1 MDYVK
6 FWSHSLQQYK
16 SHRVILS
23 KVYPEES
30 NIVASLFQLLLV
42 RSSQIV
48 QTFRRPYRMEKETE
62 LVP

>member
-1 MDYVK
+1 MSY
-6 FWSHSLQQYK
+6 
-16 SHRVILS
+16 RVILS

>member
-1 MDYVK
+1 MSY
-6 FWSHSLQQYK
+6 
-16 SHRVILS
+16 RVILF
-23 KVYPEES
+23 KVYPEAS
-30 NIVASLFQLLLV
+30 NTVAGLFQLLLV